1 MHGVAIATSTES
13 RVAANVSRG
22 GARLYDRRDVVFCL
36 VLAWLYGVPVCVGH
50 GVVSGRAS
58 PSLDVDRKRG
68 CGVGDDRA
76 PGRAWKKYA
85 CHHAVAADLGVD
97 QRGGDFPLLPHVV
110 GFVMRA
116 AWLSRA
122 TAVLLCLS
130 VLAWTGWLWHMRKT
144 LADYAIDAA
153 RSAPSVPMCPWVAV
167 ESPAISSLGLS
178 RETPLAW
185 TDSTQALL
193 AFRTA
198 GEPPSYVDVGMVE
211 ARPPAGATSAGWA
224 WPFRVSKSATA

>member
-1 MHGVAIATSTES
+1 
-13 RVAANVSRG
+13 
-22 GARLYDRRDVVFCL
+22 
-36 VLAWLYGVPVCVGH
+36 
-50 GVVSGRAS
+50 
-58 PSLDVDRKRG
+58 
-68 CGVGDDRA
+68 
-76 PGRAWKKYA
+76 
-85 CHHAVAADLGVD
+85 
-97 QRGGDFPLLPHVV
+97 
-110 GFVMRA
+110 
-116 AWLSRA
+116 
-122 TAVLLCLS
+122 
-130 VLAWTGWLWHMRKT
+130 MRKT

-211 ARPPAGATSAGWA
+211 ARPPRGRDQCWLGVAISRIKVCDGLTGSGG
-224 WPFRVSKSATA
+224 